1 MFFQAPLPESVQA
14 EVQSDNLAKK
24 AGKGVV
30 VMKDLF
36 TSLKGFQ
43 VLIQVIA
50 LVVNIA
56 VFSNSIARVPGKE
69 NNFYCYKP
77 WFLWVL
83 ATIVSNR

>member
-1 MFFQAPLPESVQA
+1 
-14 EVQSDNLAKK
+14 
-24 AGKGVV
+24 
-30 VMKDLF
+30 MKEMV

-56 VFSNSIARVPGKE
+56 VFSNSIAGVPGKE

-77 WFLWVL
+77 RLLWGL
-83 ATIVSNR
+83 STIAPYT